1 MIAGLRPAT
10 AADADGVAALVDRAY
25 GHYVA
30 RIGRK
35 PYPMVVDY
43 AEALTA
49 MRGFVVERAGRIV
62 GLLLLEEGDG
72 YMMVENVAVDPGLWG
87 TGLGRALMGL
97 AEEEARRT
105 ALPEMRLYTHEKMT
119 ENQAIYARLG
129 YAEYDRRT
137 VHEMARVYMRK
148 ELIAAP

>member
-1 MIAGLRPAT
+1 GGGRGGARDDPARRDASAFRPVRSAIDDGGRDVRRAMIAGLRPAT

-87 TGLGRALMGL
+87 TGLGRAL
-97 AEEEARRT
+97 
-105 ALPEMRLYTHEKMT
+105 
-119 ENQAIYARLG
+119 
-129 YAEYDRRT
+129 
-137 VHEMARVYMRK
+137 
-148 ELIAAP
+148 